1 MKTHQVLNRLNKCAK
16 PGTLTI
22 YHYFTI
28 KTKKIQYT
36 ILDMSTKKKSLRNLR
51 FHGGF
56 FELEIPE
63 SFTRVFL
70 LKTIIWT

>member
-1 MKTHQVLNRLNKCAK
+1 M
-16 PGTLTI
+16 I
-22 YHYFTI
+22 YHQFTI

-36 ILDMSTKKKSLRNLR
+36 ILDISTKKNSLQNLTR

-63 SFTRVFL
+63 SFTRAFL